1 MDDRLN
7 FKCDYANAV
16 LDKIWKDSMR
26 IISSHPRGTQVRVF
40 IGHMERRALE
50 NWLKQRGGYASM
62 LTLPGCGGP
71 NSEGPSVF
79 GFPLT
84 FINMNEHIAVRR
96 VDA

>member
-16 LDKIWKDSMR
+16 LDKVWKDAMR
-26 IISSHPRGTQVRVF
+26 IVSSHPVDVKVRVF
-40 IGHMERRALE
+40 IGRLERRALE
-50 NWLKQRGGYASM
+50 SWLKQRGGYASM

-71 NSEGPSVF
+71 NDEPSIF

-84 FINMNEHIAVRR
+84 FVNMNEHIAVRR
-96 VDA
+96 IDA